1 MQRIPTA
8 LAAALL
14 AASALAHA
22 AAPDT
27 QAVEYFNSVTGH
39 YFVTAGAGEALGID
53 AGAAGPGWVRTGRS
67 FQAWLSSAA
76 APSDAQPVCRFY
88 SSMANS
94 HFYTASADECRSLE
108 AAAESER
115 AATGTVKGWAYEG
128 TAFYIETPKDGRCP
142 AGTTAIDRVYN
153 NGFATGEGSNHRF
166 VDDDALAQLMVDRHW
181 GAGGAAFCAQAKP
194 TGTEAD
200 LAPTAAS
207 FDALAGTW
215 TGSARWKTETGSTET
230 SAVHDLSLTIAAD
243 GSLTGTGNGCAFT
256 GTVAAGDGFR
266 SFFRGTATATSCTD
280 AAFDGDYAKL
290 RLERFGASLLRARL
304 QRGEDDTGEVSIDA
318 RLADASAP
326 APAAGTFGSVTGD
339 WSGTLAWVATQHMSA
354 GNIVERAASNQALA
368 LSISEAG
375 AVTGGG
381 FGCTVTGTLAASATK
396 RGSDDMGD
404 DTGDESGNP
413 GGFGGEITLAGCTQ
427 ALFDGTFARVH
438 VMRAG
443 PARLVVNLER
453 ETSDAEGG
461 TSVEIEGTLQA
472 GAPAA
477 SIGD

>member
-14 AASALAHA
+14 AGSALARA

-27 QAVEYFNSVTGH
+27 QAVEYYNTVTGH

-53 AGAAGPGWVRTGRS
+53 AGAAGPGWVPTGRS

-76 APSDAQPVCRFY
+76 APSDAQAVCRFY

-94 HFYTASADECRSLE
+94 HFYTASADECQSLK
-108 AAAESER
+108 AAAASEL
-115 AATGTVKGWAYEG
+115 AASGTVMGWAYEG
-128 TAFYIETPKDGRCP
+128 AAFYIETPKDGQCP

-166 VDDDALAQLMVDRHW
+166 VDDAALAQLMVDRHW
-181 GAGGAAFCAQAKP
+181 VPEGAAFCAQAKP

-200 LAPTAAS
+200 LAPTATS

-215 TGSARWKTETGSTET
+215 TGSARWKTESGSTET

-243 GSLTGTGNGCAFT
+243 GTLTGTGDGCTFT
-256 GTVAAGDGFR
+256 GSAAAGDGFR
-266 SFFRGTATATSCTD
+266 SFFRGTATATGCTD
-280 AAFDGDYAKL
+280 AAFDGAYPEV
-290 RLERFGASLLRARL
+290 RLERFGANLLMARL
-304 QRGEDDTGEVSIDA
+304 QRGDDDTSEVSIDA
-318 RLADASAP
+318 RLTDAAAP
-326 APAAGTFGSVTGD
+326 PPAAGTFGSVAGD
-339 WSGTLAWVATQHMSA
+339 WSGTLAWVARQHMSA
-354 GNIVERAASNQALA
+354 GNIVERAASNQTLA
-368 LSISEAG
+368 LSISDAG
-375 AVTGGG
+375 AVTGSG
-381 FGCTVTGTLAASATK
+381 FGCTVTGTLAASAAK
-396 RGSDDMGD
+396 RGSDAMGD
-404 DTGDESGNP
+404 DNSGDDNP

-427 ALFDGTFARVH
+427 ALFDGTFTRVH

-443 PARLVVNLER
+443 PSRLVVNLER
-453 ETSDAEGG
+453 DTSDAQGG
-461 TSVEIEGTLQA
+461 TSVEIEGTLKS

-477 SIGD
+477 SATGG